1 MFSLLFSF
9 NSSTTLLIL
18 LKILIYIKFY
28 FPLID
33 KVTFIVFDGSLD
45 WITIIQYP
53 SKCKAIGIN
62 SYIIT

>member
-1 MFSLLFSF
+1 M
-9 NSSTTLLIL
+9 IL